1 MSSVVCDTWA
11 RALLAASDVKAVDVL
26 SELDQLAEMISANPQ
41 TWNDL
46 LNPSVSAGVKSTVV
60 GKLLKDANAT
70 TRNFVRLL
78 ADKGRL
84 GEFDEVH
91 SRFRQL
97 VRDRD
102 RYLDVQVTTAVD
114 LPDALRTKLEER
126 LSSTTGRSVKL
137 HTTVDPEII
146 GGLIIQHGDTRIDT
160 SLQGRLE
167 ALRLRLLGRD
177 SQS

>member
-1 MSSVVCDTWA
+1 MSSVVSDTWA
-11 RALLAASDVKAVDVL
+11 RALLSASGTNAADVL
-26 SELDQLAEMISANPQ
+26 GELDQLAEMINANPQ
-41 TWNDL
+41 TWSDL
-46 LNPSVSAGVKSTVV
+46 LNPSVSAGTKSIVV
-60 GKLLKDANAT
+60 GKLLKDATPT

-84 GEFDEVH
+84 GELDEVH
-91 SRFRQL
+91 ARFRQL

-102 RYLDVQVTTAVD
+102 RHLDVQVTTAVE
-114 LPDALRTKLEER
+114 LPDALRAKLEER

-137 HTTVDPEII
+137 HTTVDPEVI